1 LKGYRRLMLI
11 LAVIIT
17 MVVLFAQC
25 MDSRPP
31 ATEKTYAGAATCKQ
45 CHAVV
50 ESYLQNVH
58 QQTSAAIEG
67 DQIFNVFKA
76 VSGGAQVSGGDQVL
90 AASAG
95 HSDPLSTSSALP
107 ASSFH
112 SNLNSANHSASDVQA
127 ISADDS
133 DVYDFDMQTK
143 MVMEKRKG
151 KMFQVVYQNGKEQA
165 ALPFDIRIGAGKK
178 AYTYGYWEGN
188 QLRQLPLSYYSTIHS
203 WANSPGYPSG
213 KVYLDRPIT
222 ARCLECHSS
231 FAEAKSVPDGSLKV
245 KEELKQTSLIYGI
258 DCERCHGPAGK
269 HVEFHLD
276 HPGEKAAKYITLYK
290 TLNRQQK
297 TDACAVCHSG
307 ADTEVQKSTFG
318 FKPGDKLKDYYFK
331 AYGAVAKKTPDVHG
345 NQTTLLA
352 QSKCFIN
359 SKTMDC
365 SSCHRTHENLKGNL
379 TAYSQKCISCH
390 ATATIKHSEATL
402 ANAMVKTNCIDCHM
416 PEQSSNLIS
425 FKLAGKEKTSKYF
438 LRTHKIA
445 VY

>member
-1 LKGYRRLMLI
+1 LKGNRRLLLI
-11 LAVIIT
+11 LAVIIA

-25 MDSRPP
+25 MDSKPP
-31 ATEKTYAGAATCKQ
+31 ATEKTYAGAASCKQ
-45 CHAVV
+45 CHTAIV
-50 ESYLQNVH
+50 ESYVENVH

-67 DQIFNVFKA
+67 DQIFNRH
-76 VSGGAQVSGGDQVL
+76 L
-90 AASAG
+90 AGKSLTGRTNVIKDHA
-95 HSDPLSTSSALP
+95 
-107 ASSFH
+107 
-112 SNLNSANHSASDVQA
+112 
-127 ISADDS
+127 
-133 DVYDFDMQTK
+133 DVYEFDMHTK
-143 MVMEKRKG
+143 MAMEKRDG
-151 KMFQVVYQNGKEQA
+151 KMFQVVYQDGKEQVA
-165 ALPFDIRIGAGKK
+165 RPFDIRIGAGKK
-178 AYTYGYWEGN
+178 AYTYGYWEGS
-188 QLRQLPLSYYSTIHS
+188 QLRQLPLSYYSTISS
-203 WANSPGYPSG
+203 WANSPGYPAA

-231 FAEAKSVPDGSLKV
+231 FAEARSVPDGPLKV

-276 HPGEKAAKYITLYK
+276 HPQEKAAKYIALYK
-290 TLNRQQK
+290 TLSHQQK

-318 FKPGDKLKDYYFK
+318 FKPGDKLKDYYFI
-331 AYGAVAKKTPDVHG
+331 AYGAVKKKVPDVHG
-345 NQTTLLA
+345 NQTALLA

-390 ATATIKHSEATL
+390 STATIKHSKATL
-402 ANAMVKTNCIDCHM
+402 TNAVVKTNCIDCHM

-438 LRTHKIA
+438 LRTHKIG